1 MICESG
7 EPVFEELELEE
18 ATPTR
23 ISMDR
28 SGTHLFLIA
37 EFQMYGAGGAEPHM
51 DDVMDHAEPRTITR
65 NFIADRPHH

>member
-1 MICESG
+1 
-7 EPVFEELELEE
+7 
-18 ATPTR
+18 
-23 ISMDR
+23 MDR